1 MVLSKIGSMLTAFS
15 VSLTEDV
22 FDLERMNGG
31 RVSTLP
37 ILLAKRGPLKEQLSA
52 TQDLTNGEVNEL
64 L

>member
-1 MVLSKIGSMLTAFS
+1 MLTAFS

-37 ILLAKRGPLKEQLSA
+37 TLLAKRGPLEEQLSA